1 MASPEAYHAKL
12 DAVREQIQNLNL
24 TFDQKKAFLDE
35 LSSKP
40 WEADWSKAFT
50 NDYLQGDRCAE
61 GLFHLAKGLEASGN
75 QTLIPDLNYDTLKSI
90 AGTTVHSSKER
101 VFGIGLELTDKVGQ
115 EVAGSGSTWWIPITG
130 FANTFKDMKVE
141 ESDATVQEPENDRD
155 NVEA

>member
-1 MASPEAYHAKL
+1 MASTETYHAKL

-75 QTLIPDLNYDTLKSI
+75 QTLIPDLNYDAAKSI
-90 AGTTVHSSKER
+90 VGTGVHNAQER
-101 VFGIGLELTDKVGQ
+101 VFGVGLQLTDKIGQ
-115 EVAGSGSTWWIPITG
+115 EVAGSGSTWWVPITG

-141 ESDATVQEPENDRD
+141 ESDATVQEPEND
-155 NVEA
+155 